1 MEKVTLFRW
10 IVGIILIIGGITGM
24 AISIAANVST
34 KKANQYWS
42 EKQMNKRYKNR
53 KCRMKIKKLFRKTT
67 KG

>member
-10 IVGIILIIGGITGM
+10 IVGIILIIGGIAGM
-24 AISIAANVST
+24 IISIIANVTT
-34 KKANQYWS
+34 KKANDYWS

-53 KCRMKIKKLFRKTT
+53 KFKKKVMRLFRK